1 MSEHVF
7 LSFHLVFFQR
17 TKTIA
22 SLWRSHCTRRVW
34 LKRHSESNTGFYQ
47 KLKTWAEF
55 LLVYRCKHP
64 VSRREVLGKGPKP
77 PQVTSIFPECLLG
90 TACLSHGQPCARI
103 LHVRQQ
109 KLSKSNIKKHH
120 QKNMTTDSQPTL
132 TAKKTGWCKSR
143 NMVFSSWTR
152 GHLFWATFLGNICGS
167 PGWCYYNYITL
178 WSFNVVMENHHV

>member
-1 MSEHVF
+1 MCDWSAIPKATRVLPKTQDMSRVSSCLPLQTPGLQEG
-7 LSFHLVFFQR
+7 SPWKR
-17 TKTIA
+17 SKTSA
-22 SLWRSHCTRRVW
+22 SYIDLPRM
-34 LKRHSESNTGFYQ
+34 F
-47 KLKTWAEF
+47 
-55 LLVYRCKHP
+55 
-64 VSRREVLGKGPKP
+64 
-77 PQVTSIFPECLLG
+77 
-90 TACLSHGQPCARI
+90 ARYGLFKSWSAI
-103 LHVRQQ
+103 CSYIHVRQQ

-132 TAKKTGWCKSR
+132 TTKKTGWCKSR